1 MAEYAVE
8 WQEVDD
14 GGVVGGPWIET
25 KPKGRGLGAARALL
39 AGMALIMVGN
49 GLQGAVL
56 GVRAENEGFGL
67 AVSGAVM
74 AAYFLGFLFGA
85 RLAEHF
91 LGAVGHIRV
100 FAALA
105 SVASAVSILH
115 PLWVNPPAWIV
126 LRVISGLAMAGLYVT
141 VESWLND
148 MGTNAN
154 RGRLLGTYSV
164 VTMGGLSAGQLLLNG
179 GDPAEFELYIFS
191 SALIS
196 VALVPIA
203 LSATSAPPLVAPEP
217 LPLRRLIGLVPTGV
231 LTAFCAGTS
240 HGALLGVGA
249 VYAAREGLPASR
261 IALFLSVATLGAL
274 VFTLPI
280 GALSDRMSRRV
291 VIFGV
296 AAVAAG
302 VAGVMALIEPGSGLS
317 LGLMFLFG
325 GTTFPLYSLAI
336 THTADWVPSS
346 PAQRGQ
352 CRTGAGYRRGGGDRP
367 GGGRAGHGL
376 HRPVGLFHRAGGPPR
391 GDRDVRRGENRRPQG
406 NPGECAKPVH
416 PVACTGIGHGG
427 EPAPHPG
434 AALPKKRPVTVGRRG
449 LALFL

>member
-1 MAEYAVE
+1 MAENAVGWLGE
-8 WQEVDD
+8 DD

-25 KPKGRGLGAARALL
+25 EPRGRSLGAARALL

-74 AAYFLGFLFGA
+74 AGYFLGFLIGA
-85 RLAEHF
+85 KLAEHF

-115 PLWVNPPAWIV
+115 PLWVNPLAWVV
-126 LRVISGLAMAGLYVT
+126 LRVIFGLAMAGIYVT

-148 MGTNAN
+148 MATNTN
-154 RGRLLGTYSV
+154 RGRLLGMYLV
-164 VTMGGLSAGQLLLNG
+164 MTMGGLSVGQLLLNG
-179 GDPAEFELYIFS
+179 GDPADFDLYIFS

-203 LSATSAPPLVAPEP
+203 LSATSAPPLAAPEP
-217 LPLRRLIGLVPTGV
+217 LPLRRLIALVPTGV

-249 VYAAREGLPASR
+249 VYAASEGLPASR
-261 IALFLSVATLGAL
+261 IALFLSVATIGAI
-274 VFTLPI
+274 VFTWPI
-280 GALSDRMSRRV
+280 GAISDRISRRV
-291 VIFGV
+291 VIFAV

-302 VAGVMALIEPGSGLS
+302 VAGIMALIEPGSGPS
-317 LGLMFLFG
+317 LALMFLFG

-336 THTADWVPSS
+336 THTADWVPSNQLNGAS
-346 PAQRGQ
+346 AGLVRV
-352 CRTGAGYRRGGGDRP
+352 TGVGAVIGPVAAGLAMAFTVPWAFFIVLVAPHAVITVVIGWRIAAGKGILVDEQSEFAP
-367 GGGRAGHGL
+367 WPVRASAMAVNL
-376 HRPVGLFHRAGGPPR
+376 L
-391 GDRDVRRGENRRPQG
+391 RRP
-406 NPGECAKPVH
+406 PLPV
-416 PVACTGIGHGG
+416 
-427 EPAPHPG
+427 
-434 AALPKKRPVTVGRRG
+434 KKNGRSG
-449 LALFL
+449 FDQPS

>member
-1 MAEYAVE
+1 MAENAVGWLE
-8 WQEVDD
+8 DDD

-25 KPKGRGLGAARALL
+25 EPKGRALGAARALL
-39 AGMALIMVGN
+39 AGMALIMAGN

-74 AAYFLGFLFGA
+74 AGYFVGFLFGA

-115 PLWVNPPAWIV
+115 PLWVNPPAWVV
-126 LRVISGLAMAGLYVT
+126 LRVIFGLAMAGIYVT

-154 RGRLLGTYSV
+154 RGRVLGMYLV
-164 VTMGGLSAGQLLLNG
+164 VTMGGLSVGQLLLNG
-179 GDPAEFELYIFS
+179 GDPADFDLYIFS

-217 LPLRRLIGLVPTGV
+217 LPLRHLIALVPSGV
-231 LTAFCAGTS
+231 LTSFCAGIS

-249 VYAAREGLPASR
+249 IYAASEGLPASR
-261 IALFLSVATLGAL
+261 IALFLSVATIGAI
-274 VFTLPI
+274 VFTWPI
-280 GALSDRMSRRV
+280 GAISDRMSRRV
-291 VIFGV
+291 VIFM
-296 AAVAAG
+296 VAAG
-302 VAGVMALIEPGSGLS
+302 AAGIAAVMAMIEPGSGLS
-317 LGLMFLFG
+317 LALMFLFG

-336 THTADWVPSS
+336 SHTGDWVPSNQLNGAS
-346 PAQRGQ
+346 AGLVRV
-352 CRTGAGYRRGGGDRP
+352 TGVGAVIGPVAAGLAMALTVPWAFFIVLVAPHAVITMFIGWRIAARKGILVNEQTKFAP
-367 GGGRAGHGL
+367 WPVRASAMAVNL
-376 HRPVGLFHRAGGPPR
+376 L
-391 GDRDVRRGENRRPQG
+391 RRP
-406 NPGECAKPVH
+406 A
-416 PVACTGIGHGG
+416 
-427 EPAPHPG
+427 
-434 AALPKKRPVTVGRRG
+434 RPIRKNGRSGTRQS
-449 LALFL
+449 A

>member
-274 VFTLPI
+274 FFTLPI

-302 VAGVMALIEPGSGLS
+302 IAGVMALIEPGSGLS

-346 PAQRGQ
+346 QLNGASAGLVRV
-352 CRTGAGYRRGGGDRP
+352 TGVGAVTGPVVAGLAMAFTVP
-367 GGGRAGHGL
+367 WAFFIVLVAPHAVIAMFVGGRIAARKGIL
-376 HRPVGLFHRAGGPPR
+376 VNAQSQFTQWPVRASAMAVNLLRNPVRPFQRNGRSPSG
-391 GDRDVRRGENRRPQG
+391 
-406 NPGECAKPVH
+406 
-416 PVACTGIGHGG
+416 
-427 EPAPHPG
+427 G
-434 AALPKKRPVTVGRRG
+434 AA
-449 LALFL
+449 